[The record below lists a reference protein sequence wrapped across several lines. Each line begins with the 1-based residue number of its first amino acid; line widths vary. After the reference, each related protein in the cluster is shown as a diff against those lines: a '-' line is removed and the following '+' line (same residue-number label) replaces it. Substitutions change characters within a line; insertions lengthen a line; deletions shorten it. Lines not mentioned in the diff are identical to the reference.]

1 MPLILGLTAGWRMIW
16 DHLTGELIF
25 KGRTWDL
32 YFIKDGMEPRE
43 ENDFTRSTLHFKV
56 TPFLKLYM
64 LLAWNKLT
72 PVGGLPI
79 IGCYSYL

>member
-43 ENDFTRSTLHFKV
+43 ENEQEAHFKV
-56 TPFLKLYM
+56 TLC
-64 LLAWNKLT
+64 LLAWKKLT